1 MTNFISET
9 GDTDNETTF

>member
-9 GDTDNETTF
+9 GGTDNETTF